1 MRLREFFY
9 FEKSDR
15 SALIVLIIVALLAL
29 GLFHFL
35 DQTGPTTA
43 EAEAADSVSAMPE
56 VGRRTYQNSRFVGQ
70 HERWRG
76 RGGQAYGYDDAGMPT
91 APERF
96 AFDPNTADSTQLL
109 RLGLR
114 PWMVRNIY
122 RYRQRGGV
130 YRRKQDFARLYGLTQ
145 KEYRELE
152 PYIRISDDYRPAAEL
167 FGREQDA
174 VGESEKNLAG
184 DGQVAWTPKLKEGE
198 QVALNMADTAELKRV
213 PGIGSYFARQIVR
226 YRQQLGGFVSKEQL
240 AEIENFPTAA
250 LPYLDLTGG
259 SIQRMNLNKLSLNEL
274 KRHPYVSFY
283 QARAITDY
291 RRLHG
296 QLHSLDE
303 LRLLP
308 EFPPEAI
315 RRLQPYVEF

>member
-1 MRLREFFY
+1 MQLREFFY

-15 SALIVLIIVALLAL
+15 TALIVLTAVALVVLAL
-29 GLFHFL
+29 IHLV
-35 DQTGPTTA
+35 DQNQSTTA
-43 EAEAADSVSAMPE
+43 PPDDVDSTAALRAPYSTAPHD
-56 VGRRTYQNSRFVGQ
+56 GQWRRTDRQDYRYADN
-70 HERWRG
+70 
-76 RGGQAYGYDDAGMPT
+76 AAT
-91 APERF
+91 ASPERF

-114 PWMVRNIY
+114 PWQVRNIY
-122 RYRQRGGV
+122 RYRQRGGI
-130 YRRKQDFARLYGLTQ
+130 YRRKQDFARLYGLTK

-167 FGREQDA
+167 FDNSRDA
-174 VGESEKNLAG
+174 AEETRKDIPDDSPS
-184 DGQVAWTPKLKEGE
+184 AWTPKLKEGE
-198 QVALNMADTAELKRV
+198 QVALNEADTAELKRV

-226 YRQQLGGFVSKEQL
+226 YRQQLGGYVSKEQL
-240 AEIENFPTAA
+240 EEIENFPTAA
-250 LPYLDLTGG
+250 YPYLQLSG
-259 SIQRMNLNKLSLNEL
+259 SSIRRMNLNKLTLKEL
-274 KRHPYVSFY
+274 QRHPYINFY

-296 QLHSLDE
+296 RLNSLDE

-315 RRLQPYVEF
+315 SRLQPYVEF

>member
-9 FEKSDR
+9 IEKSDR
-15 SALIVLIIVALLAL
+15 SVLVVLIVVALAVL
-29 GLFHFL
+29 GLFQLL
-35 DQTGPTTA
+35 DQPGPTTA
-43 EAEAADSVSAMPE
+43 EAEATPTPLKEGSVMGDGASGGGFASHRE
-56 VGRRTYQNSRFVGQ
+56 GAQGFGR
-70 HERWRG
+70 
-76 RGGQAYGYDDAGMPT
+76 QAFRYDAGAAA

-114 PWMVRNIY
+114 PWQVRNIY
-122 RYRQRGGV
+122 RYRQRGGI

-152 PYIRISDDYRPAAEL
+152 PYISIADDYRPAAEL
-167 FGREQDA
+167 FAGEQEV
-174 VGESEKNLAG
+174 VGERRTGAT
-184 DGQVAWTPKLKEGE
+184 DGGVVEWTPKLKEGE
-198 QVALNMADTAELKRV
+198 HVALNVADTAELKRV

-240 AEIENFPTAA
+240 AEIENFPVAA
-250 LPYLDLTGG
+250 LPYLDLAGG
-259 SIQRMNLNKLSLNEL
+259 SIQHMNLNKLSLGEL
-274 KRHPYVSFY
+274 RRHPYVSFY

-296 QLHSLDE
+296 PLHSLDE
-303 LRLLP
+303 LSLLP